1 MFGICDIINRLRHNR
16 GYGVQSPA
24 AFFFVMH
31 VLRTKLPYYIYPTLD
46 KVSEETAGSSSAHC
60 RRLFRI
66 TNYLRPTNI
75 IIFDSSDSASQCAV
89 ATGKRGV
96 PCHIIS
102 CTGEDSPTAE
112 KVLKERG
119 VCHTDGNSIDSLKD
133 ILQKEKEIGLLYI
146 GCSERAEE
154 IFKESLPYTN
164 KLSAIIIEGIHRN
177 KRALSQWERVRKSSN
192 CIVTF
197 DLYSM
202 GILLF
207 DTEYRK
213 QHYTLNYK

>member
-1 MFGICDIINRLRHNR
+1 MFGICNIINRLRHNR

-46 KVSEETAGSSSAHC
+46 KVAEETKGASSAHY

-66 TNYLRPTNI
+66 TNYFRPTNI
-75 IIFDSSDSASQCAV
+75 IMFDSTDSAAQCAV
-89 ATGKRGV
+89 ATGKREG

-102 CTGEDSPTAE
+102 SNREDSPTAA

-119 VCHTDGNSIDSLKD
+119 VYYTDCDSIDSLKN
-133 ILQKEKEIGLLYI
+133 ILKKEKEIGLLYI
-146 GCSERAEE
+146 GCGERAEE

-177 KRALSQWERVRKSSN
+177 KRALSQWERVRKNSN

-207 DTEYRK
+207 DTEYKK

>member
-1 MFGICDIINRLRHNR
+1 MFSICDIINRLRHNR

-31 VLRTKLPYYIYPTLD
+31 VLRIKLPYYIYPTLD
-46 KVSEETAGSSSAHC
+46 KVSEETKGASSAHC

-66 TNYLRPTNI
+66 TNYLRPVNI
-75 IIFDSSDSASQCAV
+75 IIFDSTDSAAQCAV
-89 ATGKRGV
+89 ATGKREV

-102 CTGEDSPTAE
+102 SKREDNSTAAE
-112 KVLKERG
+112 VLKERG
-119 VCHTDGNSIDSLKD
+119 VCHTKSNSIDSLKN
-133 ILQKEKEIGLLYI
+133 ILEKEKEIGLLYI
-146 GCSERAEE
+146 GNSERAEE

-177 KRALSQWERVRKSSN
+177 KRALSQWERIRKSSN

-207 DTEYRK
+207 DAEYRK

>member
-1 MFGICDIINRLRHNR
+1 MFSICDIINRLRHNR

-46 KVSEETAGSSSAHC
+46 KVSEETKEASSAHC

-66 TNYLRPTNI
+66 TNYFRPTNI
-75 IIFDSSDSASQCAV
+75 IMFDSTDSAAQCAI
-89 ATGKRGV
+89 ATGKREV

-102 CTGEDSPTAE
+102 SKREDSPTAA

-119 VCHTDGNSIDSLKD
+119 VCYTDSNSIDSLKN
-133 ILQKEKEIGLLYI
+133 ILEKEKEIGLLYI
-146 GCSERAEE
+146 GNNERAEE

-177 KRALSQWERVRKSSN
+177 KRALSQWERIRKSSN

-207 DTEYRK
+207 DAEYRK